1 MGDLSLHTS
10 APTVHW
16 EDNTSSIYVVED
28 TIFTTRSKRIDIP
41 VYFLQE
47 QFENGIYVP
56 KYEESSV
63 MPAYMCTKPCSC
75 PTISQST
82 KLITGFRLY
91 PTIDTEHYQLMKLHA
106 FVKN

>member
-47 QFENGIYVP
+47 QFYNGIFVL
-56 KYEESSV
+56 KYDI
-63 MPAYMCTKPCSC
+63 
-75 PTISQST
+75 TI
-82 KLITGFRLY
+82 
-91 PTIDTEHYQLMKLHA
+91 LMLEDM
-106 FVKN
+106 